1 MSNTLEQ
8 IRAEEQREAQ
18 IHDQMYA
25 AQRAGDLGVM
35 RPIDWQRFD
44 GAPTGMNA
52 YVTSVQWLGDVRGRR
67 VLDFGCGNGWLSIIL
82 AKRGAIV
89 DAFDLSSEAVRTAT
103 LRAEANG
110 VSDQC
115 TFRVGSAYEVPFGDG
130 EYDLVIGQSILHHVG
145 EKDTVARELA
155 RVLRPGGRA
164 IFMEPLGDSMLLERL
179 RLMVPIESGSPEDP
193 EQWAH
198 QFKFAE
204 LAPFRGAFAIRH
216 QEFELFARLQRVGAL
231 RRFADR
237 LARIDRAVLDTVPWL
252 RRLAGAIVIEL
263 TRK

>member
-35 RPIDWQRFD
+35 RPVDWERFD
-44 GAPTGMNA
+44 GAPEGMNA

-103 LRAEANG
+103 LRAQANAVG
-110 VSDQC
+110 DRC
-115 TFRVGSAYEVPFGDG
+115 TFRVGSAYEVPYGDG
-130 EYDLVIGQSILHHVG
+130 EYDLVIGQSILHHVS

-164 IFMEPLGDSMLLERL
+164 VFMEPLGDSMLLERA
-179 RLMVPIESGSPEDP
+179 RLVVPIESASPEDP

-198 QFKFAE
+198 QFKFRE
-204 LAPFRGAFAIRH
+204 LEPFRGAFQVRH
-216 QEFELFARLQRVGAL
+216 QEFELLSRLRRVGPL
-231 RRFADR
+231 RRFTDG
-237 LARIDRAVLDTVPWL
+237 LARIDRTLLDRLPWL
-252 RRLAGAIVIEL
+252 RRFAGAIVIEL